1 MASSDDPHWL
11 QATRESGGYAG
22 LGWQIAGTLV
32 MFVGIGIGLDL
43 WLGTAPWFILAG
55 AGVAMASVV
64 AQLWRVNAE
73 MSRASDRKR
82 AEQEARQGE

>member
-1 MASSDDPHWL
+1 MASPDDPHWL
-11 QATRESGGYAG
+11 ETTRENAGYAG

-32 MFVGIGIGLDL
+32 TFVGIGIALDL
-43 WLGTAPWFILAG
+43 WLDTAPWFILGG

-73 MSRASDRKR
+73 MSRVSDRKR
-82 AEQEARQGE
+82 AARKEQRGE

>member
-1 MASSDDPHWL
+1 MAKNDDTHWL
-11 QATRESGGYAG
+11 ESTRKSGGYAG

-32 MFVGIGIGLDL
+32 MFVGIGIALDL
-43 WLGTAPWFILAG
+43 WLDTAPWFILAG

-82 AEQEARQGE
+82 AEQKRHGGE